1 MSKISP
7 ALLSIPAAAYLLG
20 SIPFGLLLTRL
31 FGGGDVRKSG
41 SGNIGATNVARV
53 AGTLPG
59 ILTLL
64 FDVAKGAAAVWLAG
78 RVSNESATWMMIAAL
93 ATLLGHCFPI
103 WLKFRGGK
111 GVATAA
117 GAFLVLCPAA
127 LLGSVILFLLVV
139 FFWRYISLAS
149 ISAADLYSL
158 GAASRAAADRHFWRA
173 GRGGDHHL
181 QTRRQHPA
189 AGARRRAKIFL
200 RQKERRRVSR
210 IAILGGGSWGTA
222 LAIVLARARRKHD
235 ISLWIR
241 DPALAESVQRDREN
255 FSYLPGHRLAPEI
268 SVTCEIHDAISGAQ
282 ILVGAIPTA
291 HARAVYSTAAKGA
304 SPRAAFVSAAKGL
317 EPATHKIG
325 RAHV

>member
-127 LLGSVILFLLVV
+127 LLGSVILFLLVA

-149 ISAADLYSL
+149 ISAAASMPLLIYIL
-158 GAASRAAADRHFWRA
+158 WAPHHAPPPIVTFGALAAA
-173 GRGGDHHL
+173 G
-181 QTRRQHPA
+181 
-189 AGARRRAKIFL
+189 I
-200 RQKERRRVSR
+200 
-210 IAILGGGSWGTA
+210 IIY
-222 LAIVLARARRKHD
+222 KHD
-235 ISLWIR
+235 GNIQRLVQGEEPKFSFGKRR
-241 DPALAESVQRDREN
+241 D
-255 FSYLPGHRLAPEI
+255 
-268 SVTCEIHDAISGAQ
+268 
-282 ILVGAIPTA
+282 
-291 HARAVYSTAAKGA
+291 AA
-304 SPRAAFVSAAKGL
+304 
-317 EPATHKIG
+317 
-325 RAHV
+325 

>member
-1 MSKISP
+1 MSKILP

-149 ISAADLYSL
+149 
-158 GAASRAAADRHFWRA
+158 
-173 GRGGDHHL
+173 
-181 QTRRQHPA
+181 
-189 AGARRRAKIFL
+189 
-200 RQKERRRVSR
+200 
-210 IAILGGGSWGTA
+210 
-222 LAIVLARARRKHD
+222 
-235 ISLWIR
+235 
-241 DPALAESVQRDREN
+241 
-255 FSYLPGHRLAPEI
+255 
-268 SVTCEIHDAISGAQ
+268 
-282 ILVGAIPTA
+282 
-291 HARAVYSTAAKGA
+291 
-304 SPRAAFVSAAKGL
+304 VSAAASMPLLIYLLWAPHHAPPPIVTFGALAAAGIIIYKHDGNIQRL
-317 EPATHKIG
+317 VQGEEPKFSFGKKRDA
-325 RAHV
+325 A